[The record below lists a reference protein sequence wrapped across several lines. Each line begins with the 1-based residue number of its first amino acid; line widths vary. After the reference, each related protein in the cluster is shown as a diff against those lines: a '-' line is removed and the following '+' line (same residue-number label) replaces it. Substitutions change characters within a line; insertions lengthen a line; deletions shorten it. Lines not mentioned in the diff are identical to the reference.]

1 MLKTLEEKHYWTLN
15 IKDSRK
21 LADSHIVKTGM
32 SFSVALLLLLN
43 SHLYCPQSVIS
54 KWHRLN
60 KETSGF
66 HLGPPHLL

>member
-1 MLKTLEEKHYWTLN
+1 MLKTLEEKHCWTLN

-66 HLGPPHLL
+66 HLGPLHLL